1 MNTKRREIAK
11 GAGYVV
17 TAACVLLIIVLL
29 AGPVAAQGRSPA
41 QLTNAGWLCLSFES
55 LGVHCMPP
63 GAFSSSESVSALVFD
78 TSDPTS
84 ADASFVG
91 TALFIRADLYHGQPC
106 LQEGLHLYRP
116 YDFTG
121 DDVPDYYGCRHY

>member
-1 MNTKRREIAK
+1 MNTKRRAIAK
-11 GAGYVV
+11 SAGQVV
-17 TAACVLLIIVLL
+17 TATCMLLMMMLL
-29 AGPVAAQGRSPA
+29 ADPVAAQRRSPA
-41 QLTNAGWLCLSFES
+41 QLTNAGWLCQGFGP

-63 GAFSSSESVSALVFD
+63 GAFSSSATVSALVFD

-84 ADASFVG
+84 ADASYFG

-106 LQEGLHLYRP
+106 RQEGLDQYRS